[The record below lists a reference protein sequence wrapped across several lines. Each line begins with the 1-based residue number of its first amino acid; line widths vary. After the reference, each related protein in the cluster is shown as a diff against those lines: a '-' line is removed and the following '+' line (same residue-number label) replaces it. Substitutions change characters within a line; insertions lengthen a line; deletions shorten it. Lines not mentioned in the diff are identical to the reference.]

1 MSKRYSYAKA
11 ELPAD
16 WAHKT
21 AEDIKIE
28 IKRYMLDSV
37 LRKRK
42 ESVIWAH
49 IETMLNEFHEEFD
62 EAEIEIADGYKSE
75 LYDFAREA
83 YKKVKTAIGNMPPP
97 LWVASL
103 TPPESISVQTKV
115 EVEKYAQADFTIGA
129 DVATRVKMH
138 AGLHPDEV
146 IYSRA
151 TSAET
156 YYAEVHRKNKEFMK
170 DWEEYSKAK
179 DYLIRVNPRNIAEM
193 NVRFDKYKSEKQAL
207 IDKGVKL
214 IFVPP
219 HSNCSARC
227 LPYQGRVYS
236 LDGSSGSVDGRSYIP
251 IEDAADNVTV
261 RGKRD
266 PSRIYYAGLFSY
278 NCRHTMKEYQRGQ
291 NIEQIPKDRIERERK
306 LEERQRKLE
315 RQIRSAK
322 EKELIYRTI
331 NAACPNTYAL
341 QTARDARKEAQR
353 INREYEAFSRKNGIP
368 IYRER
373 TRIIT
378 GEDIYARNAGRKD
391 PFLKKL

>member
-16 WAHKT
+16 WAKKT

-37 LRKRK
+37 LRRRK

-49 IETMLNEFHEEFD
+49 IETMLNEFREEFD
-62 EAEIEIADGYKSE
+62 EAEIEIADGYRSE

-83 YKKVKTAIGNMPPP
+83 YEKVKTAIGNMPPP

-129 DVATRVKMH
+129 DVAKRVNMH
-138 AGLHPDEV
+138 AGLHPDEA

-156 YYAEVHRKNKEFMK
+156 YYAEVHKKNKEFMK
-170 DWEEYSKAK
+170 DWEEFSKTK

-193 NVRFDKYKSEKQAL
+193 NLRFEKYQKDKQAL

-236 LDGSSGSVDGRSYIP
+236 LDGSSGSVDGRSYEA
-251 IEDAADNVTV
+251 IENVAEKKTV
-261 RGKRD
+261 QGKKD
-266 PSRIYYAGLFSY
+266 PSRFYYAGLFSY

>member
-16 WAHKT
+16 WAKKT

-37 LRKRK
+37 LRRRK
-42 ESVIWAH
+42 EATIWAY
-49 IETMLNEFHEEFD
+49 IDQMLNEFHEEF
-62 EAEIEIADGYKSE
+62 EPEEREIADGYRDE
-75 LYDFAREA
+75 LNEFAREA
-83 YKKVKTAIGNMPPP
+83 YDMVKTSVGSMPPP

-103 TPPESISVQTKV
+103 TPPDTISVQLKT
-115 EVEKYAQADFTIGA
+115 EVERYAHADFTIGA
-129 DVATRVKMH
+129 EISQKMKMH
-138 AGLHPDEV
+138 AGLHPDRME
-146 IYSRA
+146 YSRA

-156 YYAEVHRKNKEFMK
+156 YYAEVHKKNKEFMK
-170 DWEEYSKAK
+170 DWVEWSRNK

-193 NVRFDKYKSEKQAL
+193 NLRFEKYQKDKQAL

-227 LPYQGRVYS
+227 LPSQGRVYS

-306 LEERQRKLE
+306 LEEKQRTME
-315 RQIRSAK
+315 RSIRKAK
-322 EKELIYRTI
+322 EKELMYRTM
-331 NAACPNTYAL
+331 NAACPNAYAL
-341 QTARDARKEAQR
+341 QTAREARKMAQQL
-353 INREYEAFSRKNGIP
+353 NKEYEAFSRKNGLP
-368 IYRER
+368 FYRER
-373 TRIIT
+373 TRIIS
-378 GEDIYARNAGRKD
+378 GEDIYKRNQGRRD
-391 PFLKKL
+391 PILKKL